1 VSGAPPLL
9 CAGLEIALNR
19 YLALEPEVLA
29 DLGKLSGRVI
39 ALQAEGPGWEF
50 FLCPHAAGVQVLD
63 RYDGAPDV
71 RIRARPSQ
79 LLRQAL
85 RGGEGAASPL
95 SGVQVEGDAGLM
107 QAFAQLL
114 SRVGFD
120 LEEWL
125 ARWLDG
131 GAAHRV
137 SEGLRGL
144 AGWGRETASTLALD
158 TAEYL
163 REETRDLVHRADV
176 EQWLAS
182 VDALRERVD
191 GFAARVAR
199 LERKGST
206 SSRSG
211 SAP

>member
-19 YLALEPEVLA
+19 YLALEPAVLA

-39 ALQAEGPGWEF
+39 ALEAEGPGWEF
-50 FLCPHAAGVQVLD
+50 FVCPHGKGVQVLD
-63 RYDGAPDV
+63 AAPSPPDV
-71 RIRARPSQ
+71 RIRARPSR
-79 LLRQAL
+79 LLRQVV
-85 RGGEGAASPL
+85 RAANSDESFL

-107 QAFAQLL
+107 QQFASLL
-114 SRVGFD
+114 ERVGFD

-125 ARWLDG
+125 AKWLDG

-137 SEGLRGL
+137 SEALRGF
-144 AGWGRETASTLALD
+144 ADWGRQGASTLALD

-176 EQWLAS
+176 ESWMAA
-182 VDALRERVD
+182 VEALSSRSE
-191 GFAARVAR
+191 GLEARLAR
-199 LERKGST
+199 LER
-206 SSRSG
+206 R
-211 SAP
+211 

>member
-1 VSGAPPLL
+1 MTAPALL

-19 YLALEPEVLA
+19 YFALEPEVLA

-50 FLCPHAAGVQVLD
+50 FLCPHATGVQVLD
-63 RYDGAPDV
+63 QWSGKPDV

-85 RGGEGAASPL
+85 RGGSGEGSPL

-107 QAFAQLL
+107 QQFSTLL

-125 ARWLDG
+125 ARWMDG

-137 SEGLRGL
+137 NETLRGL
-144 AGWGRETASTLALD
+144 AGWGRQTASTLALD

-176 EQWLAS
+176 EQWMAA
-182 VDALRERVD
+182 VDALRERSE
-191 GFAARVAR
+191 GLAARLAR
-199 LERKGST
+199 LER
-206 SSRSG
+206 RI
-211 SAP
+211 P